1 MKSLS
6 GWLLACVCSLVM
18 VSGAAQAQRPRPVDV
33 DRIVAVVN
41 DDVITRGELNR
52 RRAQVE
58 RQLQKQGTALPSE
71 DVLEKQL
78 LERMIVDRIQLQ
90 MAKESGIRVED
101 GQLEMAFNRIAEAN
115 KMNLGDFREALEKDG
130 IAWSRFRDEVRDEM
144 IITRLREREVD
155 NKVSVSDG
163 EIDNYL
169 AANRS
174 SEEFLVQH
182 ILLRT
187 PERASPEQLQRLY
200 LRATQ
205 AAEAIGQGADFAQ
218 TAAAFSDASDALNGG
233 SIGWRTLDRMPS
245 LYAEAVASMKPGQVS
260 GILRSPA
267 GFHIVR
273 LMERR
278 GNAVAPQRLQQTHA
292 RHILIKTS
300 ELVSEGEAK
309 HKLEV
314 LRDRLMH
321 GGDFAELARVHS
333 NDLSSAK
340 GGDLGWIYPGDTV
353 PEFEK
358 AMDALKIGE
367 ISQPIQ
373 SPFGFHLI
381 QVLERRVD
389 DVSQERQRLTARAA
403 LRERKVDEAY
413 QDWLRQIRD
422 RAYVE
427 YRREER

>member
-1 MKSLS
+1 MKVLS
-6 GWLLACVCSLVM
+6 GWLLALACGLVV
-18 VSGAAQAQRPRPVDV
+18 VSGAAQAQRPRPTEL

-52 RRAQVE
+52 RSAQVA

-78 LERMIVDRIQLQ
+78 LERMVVDRVQLQ
-90 MAKESGIRVED
+90 MAKESGIRVDD

-115 KMNLGDFREALEKDG
+115 KMTLPQFREALEKDG
-130 IAWSRFRDEVRDEM
+130 ITWSRFRDEIRDEM
-144 IITRLREREVD
+144 TITRLREREVD

-169 AANRS
+169 ATNRS
-174 SEEFLVQH
+174 NEEFLVQH
-182 ILLRT
+182 ILLRI
-187 PERASPEQLQRLY
+187 PERASPEQLQRLQ

-218 TAAAFSDASDALNGG
+218 TAAGFSDATDAMNGG
-233 SIGWRTLDRMPS
+233 SIGWRSLDRLPS
-245 LYAEAVASMKPGQVS
+245 LYAEAVANMKQGQVS

-273 LMERR
+273 LMDRR
-278 GNAVAPQRLQQTHA
+278 GNATVTQKIQQSHA

-300 ELVSEGEAK
+300 ELVSESEAR

-314 LRDRLMH
+314 LRERLTH
-321 GGDFAELARVHS
+321 GGDFAELARLHS

-340 GGDLGWIYPGDTV
+340 GGDLGWVYPGDTV

-358 AMDALKIGE
+358 TMDGLKIGE
-367 ISQPIQ
+367 ISQPVQ

-389 DVSQERQRLTARAA
+389 DVSQERQRLTARSA
-403 LRERKVDEAY
+403 LRERKMDEAY

-427 YRREER
+427 YRRD